1 MIDVHTTWCGHSVI
15 AMRVFGL
22 GRSRGGGGGGA
33 TGASCTPPHGRSCST
48 TAAEAGGAGGASET
62 CASAESSE
70 SMIAALSVSE
80 RRKLSIE
87 SMRERPEVLGDLGLD
102 LGWPVDE
109 FVVVVP
115 EGTLGADCARRRRL
129 ASGSRFGGDGS
140 RGSEPDSGAWCCCG
154 AGSVV
159 LGVFSSFSCSVS
171 ACSAADSLLLMWR
184 VYNLSIVRQ
193 SMLQCGAHGEN
204 SGR

>member
-1 MIDVHTTWCGHSVI
+1 MMIDVHTTWCGHSVI

-33 TGASCTPPHGRSCST
+33 TGASCTPHHGRSCST
-48 TAAEAGGAGGASET
+48 TAAEAGGAGGASGASET

-70 SMIAALSVSE
+70 SMIAVLSVSE
-80 RRKLSIE
+80 RRKLSFE

-115 EGTLGADCARRRRL
+115 GGTLGADCARRRGL
-129 ASGSRFGGDGS
+129 ASGSRFGGEGS
-140 RGSEPDSGAWCCCG
+140 RGSEPDSGAVG
-154 AGSVV
+154 G
-159 LGVFSSFSCSVS
+159 
-171 ACSAADSLLLMWR
+171 
-184 VYNLSIVRQ
+184 
-193 SMLQCGAHGEN
+193 
-204 SGR
+204 GRARNGGG